1 MTDSSAGRPG
11 GDHEPDSD
19 LLAELAGDGE
29 ADEQAGPRRR
39 VIGTPPPAQARTML
53 EPPPPGS
60 PGGPPPPRRR
70 ELPADPA
77 DPVAARRGE
86 RMVVACFVIA
96 TLAGL
101 GFIAA
106 YVIFPVHTL
115 TRTLHSNLALGSTM
129 ALVFLALAAGAVI
142 WVRQLMPWV
151 ELTEQRKPLRSSDED
166 RAAFKETFEEGAE
179 ASQFTKRPMLR
190 RSLIAATVPAVVA
203 PIVLLRDLG
212 PLPRQSLDHTVW
224 RKGMRLLNYGANTPI
239 RPADFA
245 SPGGMIT
252 VVPDGFQDNF
262 NALAKAT
269 CIIIRFA
276 PGQIDF
282 TSRSAPV
289 PGKVVQNWT
298 VDNIVAYSKI
308 CTHVGCPAALYE
320 QTTHHILC
328 PCHQSTFDAAR
339 GAEVIFGPATRALP
353 QLPMTTDAQGYL
365 VARHDFTEPVGP
377 SFWERGPSS

>member
-1 MTDSSAGRPG
+1 MSDSTAGHPG
-11 GDHEPDSD
+11 GDHEPDGDFTARLEGS
-19 LLAELAGDGE
+19 AAGGE
-29 ADEQAGPRRR
+29 PVQPRRR
-39 VIGTPPPAQARTML
+39 VIGTPPPAQARSML
-53 EPPPPGS
+53 EPPAPGT
-60 PGGPPPPRRR
+60 PGGPPPAEPR
-70 ELPADPA
+70 ELPADPSDLPGA
-77 DPVAARRGE
+77 KRAE
-86 RMVVACFVIA
+86 RVVVACFTIA
-96 TLAGL
+96 ALAGL

-106 YVIFPVHTL
+106 YLIFPVHTL
-115 TRTLHSNLALGSTM
+115 PGVLRSNLALGSTM
-129 ALVFLALAAGAVI
+129 ALTFLALAAGAVI
-142 WVRQLMPWV
+142 WVRRLMPWV
-151 ELTEQRKPLRSSDED
+151 ELTEERKPLRSGDED
-166 RAAFKETFEEGAE
+166 RAAFKKTFEDGAD
-179 ASQFTKRPMLR
+179 ASQFVKRPMVR
-190 RSLIAATVPAVVA
+190 RSLIAASIPAVVA
-203 PIVLLRDLG
+203 PILLLRDMG
-212 PLPRQSLDHTVW
+212 PLPRKSLEHTVW
-224 RKGMRLLNYGANTPI
+224 RNGMRLLNYGANTPI

-252 VVPDGFQDNF
+252 VVPDGYQDNF

-276 PGQIDF
+276 PGQIQF
-282 TSRSAPV
+282 TSRSTPV

-353 QLPMTTDAQGYL
+353 QLPMTVDAQGYL